1 MWSKSLR
8 NPGVIGIG
16 AVIVP
21 LGLAVGFALYK
32 AHQDRIHYQSSLH
45 RLSGEIETVLLS
57 QKELAKQL
65 AESKEQSASYRQR
78 TDALLQR
85 LREERERLTA

>member
-45 RLSGEIETVLLS
+45 HLAGEIETVLFS
-57 QKELAKQL
+57 LALFRWSVSVSGQ
-65 AESKEQSASYRQR
+65 AQ
-78 TDALLQR
+78 
-85 LREERERLTA
+85 